1 MRAVNPLY
9 TAVSAALLLAA
20 CDATGPGPSSESELL
35 VLTVVPSQATIDGGA
50 FVQLTAN
57 VKGED
62 GPVAKPVGVHWSSA
76 DISIARVGDDGLV
89 EGKRAGLVRIDAT
102 WEGSTGAAWV
112 QVRRALKPGPDTPAC
127 LKRLPVPLASS
138 SIPDTGC

>member
-9 TAVSAALLLAA
+9 TAVSVALLLAA
-20 CDATGPGPSSESELL
+20 CEAAGPGPSSESELL
-35 VLTVVPSQATIDGGA
+35 VLTVVPSQASIDGGA

-62 GPVAKPVGVHWSSA
+62 GLVARPLGILWSSA

-102 WEGSTGAAWV
+102 WQGSKGSAWV
-112 QVRRALKPGPDTPAC
+112 EVRRTLKSEPERPVC
-127 LKRLPVPLASS
+127 LKRLPVPSASS
-138 SIPDTGC
+138 SIPTTGC